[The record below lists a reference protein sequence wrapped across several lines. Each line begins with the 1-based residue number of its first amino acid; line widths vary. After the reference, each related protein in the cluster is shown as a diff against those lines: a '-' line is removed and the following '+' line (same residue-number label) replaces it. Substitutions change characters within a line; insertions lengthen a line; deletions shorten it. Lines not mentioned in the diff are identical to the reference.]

1 LKQKIKKKK
10 RLTELQLQIDSLKD
24 KLERK
29 FPSKTLLDS
38 SLIPRFRNSARPLS
52 AKKPKQAS
60 KIPRLRSPLI
70 DIAPFLPSP
79 KVPNQQQHPNSRQ
92 TPLIQSTPQQSAQRK
107 SSIDRSNSTPTINV
121 PQSTPQQ
128 SNQRRSSID
137 RSNSTP
143 VISNQSLPSYATPT
157 TSSKRRSSVDRG
169 TTTPTPTNNNAT
181 LYQTPNVKQNGQ
193 RPSFSRPNSIQTPLQ
208 TPPSSR
214 PLPSTS
220 TKPPP
225 TSTTTTPGLST
236 SRSRAASTATPHSD
250 SRPRRV
256 SMPDSS
262 SSNPLKIGPLVTTAR
277 ISKPSQVISPPN

>member
-1 LKQKIKKKK
+1 
-10 RLTELQLQIDSLKD
+10 
-24 KLERK
+24 
-29 FPSKTLLDS
+29 
-38 SLIPRFRNSARPLS
+38 
-52 AKKPKQAS
+52 
-60 KIPRLRSPLI
+60 
-70 DIAPFLPSP
+70 
-79 KVPNQQQHPNSRQ
+79 
-92 TPLIQSTPQQSAQRK
+92 LIQSTPQQSTQRR

-121 PQSTPQQ
+121 PQLTPQQ

-157 TSSKRRSSVDRG
+157 TSSKRRSSIDRG
-169 TTTPTPTNNNAT
+169 TTTPTPTNNNNST

-193 RPSFSRPNSIQTPLQ
+193 RPSFSRPNSMQTPLQ

-225 TSTTTTPGLST
+225 TSATTT
-236 SRSRAASTATPHSD
+236 SRSRAASTVTPHSD

-262 SSNPLKIGPLVTTAR
+262 SSNPLKIGPLVTTTR
-277 ISKPSQVISPPN
+277 ISKPSQVISPPS